1 VDAKKRQ
8 SGTSLKDRLFEEHY
22 NFSFFKAV
30 SLLESLLPAKK
41 PLGQTLEPDKEAVR
55 FSVKPGLAFPGSDIS
70 MLEQSDD
77 GGPAKMEVT
86 FMGLIGPAGVMPH
99 WYTELVAERI
109 WKKDRS
115 LAGFLNI
122 FHHRLISL
130 FYLAW
135 KKYRFEVSYLPDARD
150 RLAHCLLSL
159 AGLGT
164 PGLIERIG
172 LPAESL
178 IFYSGLMSRSIP
190 SALAIESTVEYFAG
204 TDVNIEQF
212 IERMLPI
219 SPEDQTRLGAANS
232 HLGVDTVCG
241 SVIRECATKFRV
253 NLGPVGYQ
261 DFLHFLP
268 TGDLLNP
275 VFSLVRS
282 MVGIEFE
289 FEIAVFLKRKQV
301 PPCVLGQ
308 DSPASPRLGWST
320 WITSKDFIHEDDPH
334 VTFLETEP
342 WGESAAESKRQ
353 FSEHPQDP

>member
-1 VDAKKRQ
+1 MDAKKRQ
-8 SGTSLKDRLFEEHY
+8 SGTPLKDRLFEEHY

-30 SLLESLLPAKK
+30 SLLESLFPVKR

-55 FSVKPGLAFPGSDIS
+55 FSVKPSLAFPGSDIS
-70 MLEQSDD
+70 KLEEGQDD
-77 GGPAKMEVT
+77 GPVNMEVT

-99 WYTELVAERI
+99 WYTELVVERT
-109 WKKDRS
+109 WQKDHS

-135 KKYRFEVSYLPDARD
+135 KKYRFEASYLPDARD
-150 RLAHCLLSL
+150 RLSHCLLSL

-164 PGLIERIG
+164 AGVIERIG

-178 IFYSGLMSRSIP
+178 AFYSGLLSRSIP
-190 SALAIESTVEYFAG
+190 SALAIESAVEYFAG

-219 SPEDQTRLGAANS
+219 SPEDQTRLGAANI

-241 SVIRECATKFRV
+241 AFIRECATKFRV
-253 NLGPVGYQ
+253 NLGPVGYEE
-261 DFLHFLP
+261 FLRFLP

-275 VFSLVRS
+275 VFSLVRC
-282 MVGIEFE
+282 MVGIEYE
-289 FEIAVFLKRKQV
+289 FEITVILNREEV
-301 PPCVLGQ
+301 PPCFLGAET
-308 DSPASPRLGWST
+308 PTAPRLGWST
-320 WITSKDFIHEDDPH
+320 WVKSPATTHEEDPSITFG
-334 VTFLETEP
+334 EP
-342 WGESAAESKRQ
+342 G
-353 FSEHPQDP
+353 

>member
-1 VDAKKRQ
+1 VDTKKRQ
-8 SGTSLKDRLFEEHY
+8 SGTPLKDRLFEEHY

-30 SLLESLLPAKK
+30 SLLESVFPAKR

-70 MLEQSDD
+70 KLEQGQD
-77 GGPAKMEVT
+77 GGSAKMEVT

-99 WYTELVAERI
+99 WYTELIVERI
-109 WKKDRS
+109 WRKDHS

-135 KKYRFEVSYLPDARD
+135 KKYRFEASYLPDARD
-150 RLAHCLLSL
+150 RLSHCLLSL

-164 PGLIERIG
+164 AGVIERIG

-178 IFYSGLMSRSIP
+178 AFYSGLLSRSIP
-190 SALAIESTVEYFAG
+190 SALAIESAVEYFAG

-219 SPEDQTRLGAANS
+219 SPEDQTRLGAANI
-232 HLGVDTVCG
+232 HLGVDAVCG
-241 SVIRECATKFRV
+241 AFIRECSTKFRV
-253 NLGPVGYQ
+253 NLGPVGYEE
-261 DFLHFLP
+261 FLRFLP

-275 VFSLVRS
+275 VFSLVRC

-301 PPCVLGQ
+301 PACRLGQ

-320 WITSKDFIHEDDPH
+320 WVKSPEAIHEEDPSI
-334 VTFLETEP
+334 TFGEP
-342 WGESAAESKRQ
+342 G
-353 FSEHPQDP
+353 

>member
-1 VDAKKRQ
+1 MDAKKRQ
-8 SGTSLKDRLFEEHY
+8 SGTPLKDRLFEEHY
-22 NFSFFKAV
+22 KFSFFKAV
-30 SLLESLLPAKK
+30 SLLESLFPVKS

-70 MLEQSDD
+70 NLEKGQDD
-77 GGPAKMEVT
+77 GQVNMEVT

-99 WYTELVAERI
+99 WYTELVVGRI
-109 WKKDRS
+109 WKKDHS

-135 KKYRFEVSYLPDARD
+135 KKYRFEASYLPDARD
-150 RLAHCLLSL
+150 RLSHCLLSL

-178 IFYSGLMSRSIP
+178 AFYSGLLSQSTP
-190 SALAIESTVEYFAG
+190 SALAIESAVEYFAG

-232 HLGVDTVCG
+232 HLGVDAVCG
-241 SVIRECATKFRV
+241 SFIRECQTKFRV
-253 NLGPVGYQ
+253 NLGPVGYEE
-261 DFLHFLP
+261 FLRFLP
-268 TGDLLNP
+268 TGDLLHP
-275 VFSLVRS
+275 VFSLVRC
-282 MVGIEFE
+282 MVGIEYE
-289 FEIAVFLKRKQV
+289 FEITVFLNRDEV
-301 PPCVLGQ
+301 PSCVLG
-308 DSPASPRLGWST
+308 DETSSAPRLGWTT
-320 WITSKDFIHEDDPH
+320 WVKSPDVSHGENPSITFE
-334 VTFLETEP
+334 E
-342 WGESAAESKRQ
+342 
-353 FSEHPQDP
+353 QDCYVS